1 MVVLHSHTPCPV
13 HLRKCL
19 MTARGDLDPQTMVS
33 CKLYGRRR
41 LRREVLGS
49 AEKTLGELFEGSST
63 SVCVYFFAQINI
75 RFPIGA
81 DIQLYNGTSEI
92 AVLKI
97 SGSSNRRALIGRT
110 RTEH

>member
-1 MVVLHSHTPCPV
+1 MSHDC
-13 HLRKCL
+13 
-19 MTARGDLDPQTMVS
+19 RGDLDPQTMVS

-63 SVCVYFFAQINI
+63 S
-75 RFPIGA
+75 A

-92 AVLKI
+92 AVLKDI
-97 SGSSNRRALIGRT
+97 WLKQPQGTHRRT